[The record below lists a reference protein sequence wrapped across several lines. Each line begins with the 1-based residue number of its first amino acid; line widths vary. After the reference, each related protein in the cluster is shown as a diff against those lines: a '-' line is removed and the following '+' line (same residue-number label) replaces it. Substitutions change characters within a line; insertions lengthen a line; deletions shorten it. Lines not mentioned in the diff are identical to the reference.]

1 MTTDE
6 LMKKILEIAPDA
18 FFNDESGFI
27 QVDTGLTPC
36 DNCDQLIATDI
47 HEEELGMCVNCSND
61 YFDHTDEEEM
71 EKA

>member
-6 LMKKILEIAPDA
+6 LMKKMLEIAPDA
-18 FFNDESGFI
+18 FFRDENGFI
-27 QVDTGLTPC
+27 QVDTMLTEC
-36 DNCDQLIATDI
+36 NNCDQLIATDV